1 MIIPIGKDADHVFAM
16 GHRVRTDAGGVRE
29 LKRRCLESLMHL
41 DDPPDEVV
49 FRALWLQP
57 VAHESGEHVAP
68 GLTCK
73 GCGSADPRHDCPGP
87 FKQTQRVHGGK
98 RQR

>member
-1 MIIPIGKDADHVFAM
+1 MIIPIGKDSDHVFAM
-16 GHRVRTDAGGVRE
+16 GHRVRTDSGGVRE

-57 VAHESGEHVAP
+57 VASESGEHSVAP
-68 GLTCK
+68 EQR
-73 GCGSADPRHDCPGP
+73 SATRA
-87 FKQTQRVHGGK
+87 QGGR